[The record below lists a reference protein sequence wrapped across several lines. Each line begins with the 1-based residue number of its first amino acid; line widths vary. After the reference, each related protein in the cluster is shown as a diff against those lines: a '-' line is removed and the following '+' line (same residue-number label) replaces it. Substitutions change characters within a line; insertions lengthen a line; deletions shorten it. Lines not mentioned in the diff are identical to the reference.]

1 LFQYNRILLEAIPG
15 NWIRKWVNKFIR
27 HISFTCG
34 EGSYV
39 SSLKIVNS
47 ALYVFEILFGAK
59 LWTKIIHL
67 ELETVIRCAANAT
80 SAGAEEE
87 EDA

>member
-1 LFQYNRILLEAIPG
+1 LY
-15 NWIRKWVNKFIR
+15 FI
-27 HISFTCG
+27 
-34 EGSYV
+34 
-39 SSLKIVNS
+39 KIVNS
-47 ALYVFEILFGAK
+47 ALYVFEFLFGAK

-67 ELETVIRCAANAT
+67 ELETVIRCAANGT